1 MAIKSKQKKLWRFNG
16 VEIQWY
22 TNLRKNKVTIERLP
36 MASFNLDESM
46 ESWINSATK
55 REVIEGIKDLIYNN
69 NARRWDLL
77 ASIKLLNYQEFLGP
91 VENPYE
97 WKEEDY

>member
-1 MAIKSKQKKLWRFNG
+1 MATKPKQKKLWRFNG

-22 TNLRKNKVTIERLP
+22 TNLRKNKVTVERLP
-36 MASFNLDESM
+36 MASYNLDERM
-46 ESWINSATK
+46 ESWINATK
-55 REVIEGIKDLIYNN
+55 SEIIEGIKDLLYNN
-69 NARRWDLL
+69 NASRWCLL
-77 ASIKLLNYQEFLGP
+77 ADIKLLNYQEFLGP